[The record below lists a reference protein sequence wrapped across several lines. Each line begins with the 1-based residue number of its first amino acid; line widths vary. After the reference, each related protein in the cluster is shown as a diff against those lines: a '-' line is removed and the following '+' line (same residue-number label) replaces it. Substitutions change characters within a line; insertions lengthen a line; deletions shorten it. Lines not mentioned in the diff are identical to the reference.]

1 MLAKYFV
8 LLGAIALAV
17 SPLSAQQS
25 SIAAKGPEAS
35 SAAEAFKAFRSA
47 PNRGQLQLG
56 WLCGHWNR
64 LYLGKRHLDCAHSR
78 LREEPE
84 CLGIILGWY

>member
-1 MLAKYFV
+1 MTDGA
-8 LLGAIALAV
+8 LGVGMGRLTHDYLRWGTPMADHLPR
-17 SPLSAQQS
+17 SD
-25 SIAAKGPEAS
+25 AS
-35 SAAEAFKAFRSA
+35 GYGEGACRR
-47 PNRGQLQLG
+47 NRGQLQLG